1 MYGIDQSGVNLEAQL
16 AKKILSTKDVQS
28 VCDVA
33 ISLRPL
39 QEAFLLLIL
48 TKVIEIAMTIDVLT
62 AECERSFSALKRI
75 KTHLR
80 TTMHEERLTDLAVL
94 SIERELNC

>member
-39 QEAFLLLIL
+39 QEAFLLL